1 MKEVCS
7 SLTLPPP
14 PNQSIPHGLPPGG
27 GIKKINVD
35 RAVFKEMRCCGVGIV
50 IRNKRGQS
58 MGAMSKRMDLPLR
71 ALETKAKAVEEGVL
85 LAWDLSLKNII
96 VESNALIIVNFLTEH
111 SQLPSSIHKESEG
124 TKTGLRCFESWE
136 VNHIYRARNSAA
148 HLMDRQAKFISN
160 YNVWVEDTPYFIA
173 NQIQLDVTYLNINFV

>member
-1 MKEVCS
+1 
-7 SLTLPPP
+7 
-14 PNQSIPHGLPPGG
+14 
-27 GIKKINVD
+27 
-35 RAVFKEMRCCGVGIV
+35 
-50 IRNKRGQS
+50 

-124 TKTGLRCFESWE
+124 TKTGL
-136 VNHIYRARNSAA
+136 
-148 HLMDRQAKFISN
+148 
-160 YNVWVEDTPYFIA
+160 
-173 NQIQLDVTYLNINFV
+173 